1 MGHVTHHAIVV
12 TSFDERDI
20 NAARDTAISI
30 LGLSVS
36 PIVESPVNGYHTFLV
51 GDPQPIG
58 YTDDPSVVAEFNRR
72 CEQNPYAFWQTIEA
86 KPIQMEDLPR

>member
-1 MGHVTHHAIVV
+1 MTDRTIWLLLWG
-12 TSFDERDI
+12 TSVDGR
-20 NAARDTAISI
+20 
-30 LGLSVS
+30 
-36 PIVESPVNGYHTFLV
+36 